1 MSFIWPIMLVLL
13 VLLPLFVVLYLRQQR
28 RRQRLLAT
36 YGGLGLMAS
45 AAGRGLGRRRHLP
58 PLLFLLALTTLIVA
72 VARPQAELSLPRVEG
87 IVILAFDVS
96 GSMAADDLPPTRMEA
111 AKVAARAFVENQPRS
126 VLIGVV
132 AFSESGFSVQVPT
145 NDQAAILAA
154 IDRLAPTRG
163 TSLGNG
169 ILMALN
175 TLTVK
180 NEPVADETYS
190 NLQLTPTPTPTP
202 MPRGTYKPGVIILLT
217 DGENTAPPDPL
228 EAAQTAIDRGVRI
241 YPIGIGSAAGT
252 LLKVNGFTVRTYLDE
267 ETLQQIAEL
276 TDGVYYHAENEDE
289 LKTVYDNVGS
299 QLVVKPEKT
308 EITALLAGVSVLL
321 LLIGGA
327 LSLLWF
333 SRLP

>member
-13 VLLPLFVVLYLRQQR
+13 LLIPLFVVLYSRQQR
-28 RRQRLLAT
+28 RRKRLLAA
-36 YGGLGLMAS
+36 YGTLGLAQS
-45 AAGRGLGRRRHLP
+45 GGQAIGRRRHLP
-58 PLLFLLALTTLIVA
+58 PLLFLLALTTLIIA
-72 VARPQAELSLPRVEG
+72 VARPQMELSLPRVEG
-87 IVILAFDVS
+87 TVILAFDVS
-96 GSMAADDLPPTRMEA
+96 GSMAADDLQPTRMEA
-111 AKVAARAFVENQPRS
+111 AKAAARDFVANQPRS

-132 AFSESGFSVQVPT
+132 AFSESGFSVQPPT
-145 NDQAAILAA
+145 NDQAEIIAA

-175 TLTVK
+175 ALSIK
-180 NEPVADETYS
+180 NEPVADEIYS

-202 MPRGTYKPGVIILLT
+202 LPKGTYTSGAIVLLT

-228 EAAQTAIDRGVRI
+228 ESAQTAIDRGVRI
-241 YPIGIGSAAGT
+241 YPIGLGSVGGT

-267 ETLQQIAEL
+267 ETLQNIAQL
-276 TDGVYYHAENEDE
+276 TDGTYYHAANEDE
-289 LKTVYDNVGS
+289 LKSVYDQVGS
-299 QLVVKPEKT
+299 QLVVKPEQT

-321 LLIGGA
+321 LLVGGA

>member
-1 MSFIWPIMLVLL
+1 MSFIWPLSLVLL
-13 VLLPLFVVLYLRQQR
+13 LLIPLFVVLYSRQQR

-36 YGGLGLMAS
+36 YGNFGLPQSG
-45 AAGRGLGRRRHLP
+45 GRGLDRRRHLP
-58 PLLFLLALTTLIVA
+58 PLLFLLALTTLIIA
-72 VARPQAELSLPRVEG
+72 VARPQMELSLPRVEG
-87 IVILAFDVS
+87 TVILAFDVS
-96 GSMAADDLPPTRMEA
+96 GSMAADDLAPTRMEA
-111 AKVAARAFVENQPRS
+111 AKAAARDFVANQPRS

-132 AFSESGFSVQVPT
+132 AFSESGFSVQPPT
-145 NDQAAILAA
+145 NDQAAIVAA

-175 TLTVK
+175 ALTIK
-180 NEPVADETYS
+180 NEPVADEIYS

-202 MPRGTYKPGVIILLT
+202 LPKGTYTSGAIVLLT

-228 EAAQTAIDRGVRI
+228 ESAQTAIDRGVRI
-241 YPIGIGSAAGT
+241 YPIGLGSTSGT

-267 ETLQQIAEL
+267 ETLQAIAQV
-276 TDGVYYHAENEDE
+276 TDGTYYHAENEDE
-289 LKTVYDNVGS
+289 LKTVYDQVGA
-299 QLVVKPEKT
+299 QLVVKPEQT

>member
-13 VLLPLFVVLYLRQQR
+13 VLIPLFVVLYSRQQR
-28 RRQRLLAT
+28 RRQRLLTT
-36 YGGLGLMAS
+36 YGNFGLPESG
-45 AAGRGLGRRRHLP
+45 GRYLGRRRHLP
-58 PLLFLLALTTLIVA
+58 PLLFLIALATLIVA
-72 VARPQAELSLPRVEG
+72 VARPQTELSLPRVEG
-87 IVILAFDVS
+87 TVILAFDVS
-96 GSMAADDLPPTRMEA
+96 GSMAADDLQPTRMEA
-111 AKVAARAFVENQPRS
+111 AKAAARDFVASQPRS

-132 AFSESGFSVQVPT
+132 AFSESGFSVQPPT
-145 NDQAAILAA
+145 NDQAAIIAS

-175 TLTVK
+175 ALTIK

-202 MPRGTYKPGVIILLT
+202 MPKGMYTPGVIVLLT
-217 DGENTAPPDPL
+217 DGENTAPPEPR

-241 YPIGIGSAAGT
+241 YPIGLGSVGGT

-267 ETLQQIAEL
+267 ETLQNIAQL
-276 TDGVYYHAENEDE
+276 TDGVYYRAENEAE
-289 LKTVYDNVGS
+289 LKTVYDQVGS

-321 LLIGGA
+321 LLVGGA

>member
-1 MSFIWPIMLVLL
+1 MSFIWPVSLVLL
-13 VLLPLFVVLYLRQQR
+13 LLIPLFVVLYSRQQR

-36 YGGLGLMAS
+36 YGTLGLVQSGGQAI
-45 AAGRGLGRRRHLP
+45 GRRRHLP
-58 PLLFLLALTTLIVA
+58 PLLFLLALTLLIIA
-72 VARPQAELSLPRVEG
+72 VARPQMELSLPRVEG
-87 IVILAFDVS
+87 TVILAFDVS
-96 GSMAADDLPPTRMEA
+96 GSMAADDLQPTRMEA
-111 AKVAARAFVENQPRS
+111 AKAAARDFVAHQPRS

-132 AFSESGFSVQVPT
+132 AFSESGFSVQPPT
-145 NDQAAILAA
+145 NDQAEIIAA

-175 TLTVK
+175 ALSIK
-180 NEPVADETYS
+180 NEPVADEIYS

-202 MPRGTYKPGVIILLT
+202 LPKGTYTSGAIVLLT

-228 EAAQTAIDRGVRI
+228 ESAQTAIDRGVRI
-241 YPIGIGSAAGT
+241 YPIGLGSVGGT

-267 ETLQQIAEL
+267 ETLQNIAQL
-276 TDGVYYHAENEDE
+276 TDGTYYHAENEDE
-289 LKTVYDNVGS
+289 LKSVYDQVGS
-299 QLVVKPEKT
+299 QLVVKPEQT

-321 LLIGGA
+321 LLVGGA

>member
-13 VLLPLFVVLYLRQQR
+13 LLIPLFVVLYSRQQR
-28 RRQRLLAT
+28 RRQRLLTT
-36 YGGLGLMAS
+36 YGNFGLTQSG
-45 AAGRGLGRRRHLP
+45 GQTLGRRRHLP
-58 PLLFLLALTTLIVA
+58 PLLFLLALTALIVA
-72 VARPQAELSLPRVEG
+72 VARPRTELSLPRVEG
-87 IVILAFDVS
+87 TVILAFDVS
-96 GSMAADDLPPTRMEA
+96 GSMAADDLQPTRMEA
-111 AKVAARAFVENQPRS
+111 AKAAARDFVANQPRS

-145 NDQAAILAA
+145 NDQGVILAA
-154 IDRLAPTRG
+154 IDRLSPTRG

-169 ILMALN
+169 ILTALN
-175 TLTVK
+175 ALTIK
-180 NEPVADETYS
+180 TEPAADEIYS

-202 MPRGTYKPGVIILLT
+202 LPKGTYTPGVIIMLT

-241 YPIGIGSAAGT
+241 YPIGIGSTGGT
-252 LLKVNGFTVRTYLDE
+252 TLKVNGFTVSTHLDE
-267 ETLQQIAEL
+267 ATLQNIAQL
-276 TDGVYYHAENEDE
+276 TDGVYYHADNEQD
-289 LKTVYDNVGS
+289 LKTVYGNVGS
-299 QLVVKPEKT
+299 QLVVKPEQT
-308 EITALLAGVSVLL
+308 EITALLAGVGVLL